1 MNRTW
6 IEDDR
11 SLAEFL
17 KTPHDGRYA
26 IDTEFHRERT
36 YYPQLALV
44 QLRLG
49 EEIGLIDPLRCDVGR
64 IASLFDDD
72 AVCVLHAGAQ
82 DLEILARLCERL
94 PGRLHD
100 TQIAAGFL
108 GATQVSLATLVNEVR
123 KVVLP
128 KSDRLTDWLKRPL
141 SQAQLDYAASDV
153 EHLFEIHDHQM
164 TALTSLGRTDWVTEA
179 CSKLVQRAIDEPNL
193 DDAWMKVKDA
203 RSLRG
208 EARGVARSL
217 ARWRERR
224 AMHLDVPVR
233 RVMSDMALV
242 SIAQARPSTESAL
255 LGCRGVEGRQFGAEA
270 TAEILEAIGTGL
282 HEVVESNETKRL
294 EIDARQ
300 RGAIPLI
307 VAWVAERARQSEL
320 DPAFLATRHDI
331 DEYLGGLPEA
341 RLRHGWRAELLL
353 ADLDGL
359 VSGALALS
367 VDERGRL
374 RLIPSAQ

>member
-1 MNRTW
+1 MTFRW

-11 SLAEFL
+11 TLDDFL
-17 KTPHDGRYA
+17 RTGHDGRFA

-44 QLRLG
+44 QVRLG
-49 EEIGLIDPLRCDVGR
+49 EQIGLVDPLRCDVSR
-64 IASLFDDD
+64 LVALFDDD
-72 AVCVLHAGAQ
+72 STCVLHAGAQ
-82 DLEILARLCERL
+82 DLEILARVCGRL
-94 PGRLHD
+94 PGRVYD

-108 GATQVSLATLVNEVR
+108 GSTQVSLASLVNDVR

-128 KSDRLTDWLKRPL
+128 KSDRLTDWLRRPL
-141 SQAQLDYAASDV
+141 TQAQLDYAASDV
-153 EHLFEIHDHQM
+153 EHLFEIHDHQ
-164 TALTSLGRTDWVTEA
+164 AVHLTTLGRVDWVVEA
-179 CSKLVQRAIDEPNL
+179 CAKLVQRASEGPNL

-242 SIAQARPSTESAL
+242 SIAQARPTSESAL
-255 LGCRGVEGRQFGAEA
+255 LGCRGVEGRQFGLDA
-270 TAEILEAIGTGL
+270 TAEILEAIKAGAD
-282 HEVVESNETKRL
+282 EVFTTDESKR
-294 EIDARQ
+294 IDIDPR
-300 RGAIPLI
+300 RRSAIPLI

-331 DEYLGGLPEA
+331 DEYLGGLPQA

-353 ADLDGL
+353 TDLDGL
-359 VSGALALS
+359 VDGSLALS
-367 VDERGRL
+367 VDDQGRL
-374 RLIPSAQ
+374 RLSPSAT